1 MADRFK
7 DLNVNTSQ
15 KKSNNKNHNNNNNN
29 NARENIFKSSQNQN
43 SQRREITGKT
53 LEQLAQETNNRSS
66 SGKYQHKYR
75 ERGNNDR
82 KKMFPKSKIR
92 EYVKPKEE
100 FKIETAEFPELVK
113 CVHKDEIIEN
123 VYKDKVNKVQ
133 EESFESKP
141 TLRKGWVN
149 LSVIKQMTKPD
160 KNTSMEN
167 EISPYYNPILAKK
180 ILEDRLKYRE
190 ELNDLLGDI
199 SPYWNMVYPDDLD
212 DSDNNDS
219 DEETEEEEEYV
230 EDW

>member
-1 MADRFK
+1 M
-7 DLNVNTSQ
+7 
-15 KKSNNKNHNNNNNN
+15 NK
-29 NARENIFKSSQNQN
+29 Q
-43 SQRREITGKT
+43 
-53 LEQLAQETNNRSS
+53 
-66 SGKYQHKYR
+66 
-75 ERGNNDR
+75 
-82 KKMFPKSKIR
+82 
-92 EYVKPKEE
+92 
-100 FKIETAEFPELVK
+100 
-113 CVHKDEIIEN
+113 
-123 VYKDKVNKVQ
+123 
-133 EESFESKP
+133 
-141 TLRKGWVN
+141 
-149 LSVIKQMTKPD
+149 D